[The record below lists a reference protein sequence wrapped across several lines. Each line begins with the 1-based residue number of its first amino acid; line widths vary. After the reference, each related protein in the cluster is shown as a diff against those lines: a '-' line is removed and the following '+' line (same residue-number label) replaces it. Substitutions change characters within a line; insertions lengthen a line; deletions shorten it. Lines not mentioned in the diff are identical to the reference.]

1 MPLLDA
7 KKAEFIECYSEYYQ
21 IVYGAIYSKVAD
33 KHDIEDLIQEV
44 FLIFY
49 QKIDEIANKRSW
61 LFGTVQNVLMNYYRK
76 KRKFSSDADIA
87 DYLNDVSLGT
97 INGFRDTRMLLED
110 AMASL
115 TEKDRILF
123 DLVAV
128 QQLTYHVA
136 ARHLGLTRRQ
146 VAYRYSSII
155 GTIKAYLNE
164 RGIRGLGD
172 LL

>member
-1 MPLLDA
+1 MPLLDV
-7 KKAEFIECYSEYYQ
+7 KKAEFIEWYSEYYQ
-21 IVYGAIYSKVAD
+21 IVYGAIYSKVSD
-33 KHDIEDLIQEV
+33 KHDVDDLIQEV

-49 QKIDEIANKRSW
+49 EKIDGIVNKRSW

-76 KRKFSSDADIA
+76 KRKFSSDDDIA
-87 DYLNDVSLGT
+87 DYLNDDSLAT
-97 INGFRDTRMLLED
+97 LNGLRDTRMLLEE
-110 AMASL
+110 AIASL

-146 VAYRYSSII
+146 VAYRYSLII
-155 GTIKAYLNE
+155 GTIKGYLNE
-164 RGIRGLGD
+164 KGIRGLGD